1 MTVPDTSDAERADI
15 AVAPRV
21 VVKVG
26 SSSLTTADGEI
37 DGDRIGTL
45 TAALA
50 ARHQDGGQVVLVSSG
65 AIASGLVPLG
75 LSRRPRDLATQ
86 QAAASVGQ
94 GLLIA
99 RYTAA
104 FARHG
109 IRTGQV
115 LLSADDLMR
124 RTHYRNAQRTLD
136 RLLELGVLPVV
147 NENDTVATDEIRFGD
162 NDRLAALVAHVTRAG
177 ALILLSDVDGLY
189 DGDPRRGEAQRITE
203 IRDRADLD
211 GIRLGRGLKAG
222 QGTQGT
228 QGTLGTQGAHDS
240 QKAQGIGGMAT
251 KVEAAM
257 IASAAGIPTVV
268 ADAAS
273 AAAALGGGPVGT
285 YFAAARGRRPA
296 TRLLWLKH
304 AAVAR
309 GSLRLDHGAVEAVVT
324 RRASLLPAGIT
335 GVEGTF
341 DAGDP
346 VNLRDENG
354 AVVAR
359 GLVNYD
365 ATEIPSLMGRSTR
378 WLASKLGP
386 EYEREVVH
394 RDDMVIVLVVVV
406 RAAVAAVAGR
416 AVLLEP
422 VEQAAAGPRRALRH
436 PAEDPDQRV
445 LGPAPRVLVGLGRV
459 PGFLAD
465 RGAGVVVP
473 ARVVAAEDALVLAVR
488 GPVVQFGEPDH
499 GMRVGG
505 ALQLHNLQDAVP
517 QVRHRVVLVRLLA
530 ECVRVELGQLR
541 AAGQLHQRPP
551 GRVHVLPGQQPGA
564 VAGQLGL
571 AEPLLQA
578 PDDAPQADVP
588 DRHPR
593 DPRRQPDQEQQHGA
607 VDRVPGQD
615 VAELV
620 PDHPPELLR
629 VVKIHHGA
637 VDHDER
643 LVPAQRHR
651 VHERKLQD
659 VALGHL
665 GQVQDIGPVPDHL
678 VDVRELALGDPNAA
692 RQVRQP
698 EGPLVEQAEQLLQKR
713 VEPAELAQRH

>member
-1 MTVPDTSDAERADI
+1 VTVPDTATAERADI
-15 AVAPRV
+15 ATATRV

-26 SSSLTTADGEI
+26 SSSLTTPDGEI
-37 DGDRIGTL
+37 DGDRIG
-45 TAALA
+45 ALA
-50 ARHQDGGQVVLVSSG
+50 AALSARRQDGGQVVLVSSG

-75 LSRRPRDLATQ
+75 LSKRPRDLATQ

-203 IRDRADLD
+203 VRDRADLE

-222 QGTQGT
+222 KGTQGIQGTQ
-228 QGTLGTQGAHDS
+228 DS
-240 QKAQGIGGMAT
+240 RKAQGIGGMAT

-273 AAAALGGGPVGT
+273 AATALGGGSAGT

-304 AAVAR
+304 AAVAH
-309 GSLRLDHGAVEAVVT
+309 GSLRLDHGAVEAVVK

-335 GVEGTF
+335 GVEGAF

-354 AVVAR
+354 TIVAR

-365 ATEIPSLMGRSTR
+365 ATEIPGLMGRSTR

-394 RDDMVIVLVVVV
+394 RDDLVIVL
-406 RAAVAAVAGR
+406 RS
-416 AVLLEP
+416 
-422 VEQAAAGPRRALRH
+422 AGP
-436 PAEDPDQRV
+436 
-445 LGPAPRVLVGLGRV
+445 
-459 PGFLAD
+459 
-465 RGAGVVVP
+465 
-473 ARVVAAEDALVLAVR
+473 
-488 GPVVQFGEPDH
+488 
-499 GMRVGG
+499 GM
-505 ALQLHNLQDAVP
+505 A
-517 QVRHRVVLVRLLA
+517 
-530 ECVRVELGQLR
+530 
-541 AAGQLHQRPP
+541 
-551 GRVHVLPGQQPGA
+551 
-564 VAGQLGL
+564 
-571 AEPLLQA
+571 
-578 PDDAPQADVP
+578 
-588 DRHPR
+588 
-593 DPRRQPDQEQQHGA
+593 
-607 VDRVPGQD
+607 
-615 VAELV
+615 
-620 PDHPPELLR
+620 
-629 VVKIHHGA
+629 
-637 VDHDER
+637 
-643 LVPAQRHR
+643 
-651 VHERKLQD
+651 
-659 VALGHL
+659 
-665 GQVQDIGPVPDHL
+665 
-678 VDVRELALGDPNAA
+678 
-692 RQVRQP
+692 P
-698 EGPLVEQAEQLLQKR
+698 EG
-713 VEPAELAQRH
+713 

>member
-1 MTVPDTSDAERADI
+1 VTVPDTATAERADI
-15 AVAPRV
+15 ATATRV

-26 SSSLTTADGEI
+26 SSSLTTPDGEI
-37 DGDRIGTL
+37 DGMRIG
-45 TAALA
+45 ALA
-50 ARHQDGGQVVLVSSG
+50 AALSARREGGGQVVLVSSG

-75 LSRRPRDLATQ
+75 LSKRPRDLATQ

-109 IRTGQV
+109 IRTGQI

-189 DGDPRRGEAQRITE
+189 DGDPHRGEAQRITE
-203 IRDRADLD
+203 VRDRADLD

-228 QGTLGTQGAHDS
+228 QDNR
-240 QKAQGIGGMAT
+240 KAQGIGGMAT

-273 AAAALGGGPVGT
+273 AATALGGGSAGT

-304 AAVAR
+304 AAVAH
-309 GSLRLDHGAVEAVVT
+309 GSLRLDHGAVEAVVK

-346 VNLRDENG
+346 VNLRDEDG
-354 AVVAR
+354 TIVAR

-365 ATEIPSLMGRSTR
+365 ATEIPGLMGRSTR

-394 RDDMVIVLVVVV
+394 RDDLVIVL
-406 RAAVAAVAGR
+406 AV
-416 AVLLEP
+416 
-422 VEQAAAGPRRALRH
+422 QA
-436 PAEDPDQRV
+436 
-445 LGPAPRVLVGLGRV
+445 
-459 PGFLAD
+459 
-465 RGAGVVVP
+465 RGTTP
-473 ARVVAAEDALVLAVR
+473 
-488 GPVVQFGEPDH
+488 
-499 GMRVGG
+499 
-505 ALQLHNLQDAVP
+505 
-517 QVRHRVVLVRLLA
+517 
-530 ECVRVELGQLR
+530 
-541 AAGQLHQRPP
+541 
-551 GRVHVLPGQQPGA
+551 
-564 VAGQLGL
+564 
-571 AEPLLQA
+571 
-578 PDDAPQADVP
+578 
-588 DRHPR
+588 
-593 DPRRQPDQEQQHGA
+593 
-607 VDRVPGQD
+607 
-615 VAELV
+615 
-620 PDHPPELLR
+620 
-629 VVKIHHGA
+629 
-637 VDHDER
+637 
-643 LVPAQRHR
+643 
-651 VHERKLQD
+651 
-659 VALGHL
+659 
-665 GQVQDIGPVPDHL
+665 
-678 VDVRELALGDPNAA
+678 
-692 RQVRQP
+692 
-698 EGPLVEQAEQLLQKR
+698 KR
-713 VEPAELAQRH
+713 